1 MKQIKSNIYLLTC
14 FLVILFSSEMQGQEL
29 PPIPVDV
36 QVSTEQFLN
45 FGAFTV
51 GDAGGSV
58 VVDYT
63 GTRTWTGDVT
73 LLNMGAPITP
83 ALFDVYVNP
92 GTLITITHPA
102 QFELMGDRGNK
113 IYLEIN
119 SYSSGQNFVST
130 NAAEIPNSVYIGGTL
145 LLGNPSANPP
155 GKYSGTITI
164 TFNQQ

>member
-1 MKQIKSNIYLLTC
+1 MKQLIRIFFVLNC
-14 FLVILFSSEMQGQEL
+14 FLVLLFSVEIQAQEL

-92 GTLITITHPA
+92 GTLITITHPE
-102 QFELMGDRGNK
+102 QFELRGDNGNK
-113 IYLEIN
+113 IYLQIN
-119 SYSSGQNFVST
+119 SYSQGQNFVST
-130 NAAEIPNSVYIGGTL
+130 NAAEVPNSVYIGGTL

>member
-1 MKQIKSNIYLLTC
+1 MKQLKNLLLT
-14 FLVILFSSEMQGQEL
+14 FVLLLISFSGNVVKAQEL

-51 GDAGGSV
+51 GDAGGTV
-58 VVDYT
+58 NVDHT

-73 LLNMGAPITP
+73 LLNLGGPVTP

-92 GTLITITHPA
+92 GTLVTISHPA
-102 QFELMGDRGNK
+102 SFELLGDNGNK
-113 IYLEIN
+113 IYLEVN
-119 SYSSGQNFVST
+119 SYSTGQNFIST
-130 NAAEIPNSVYIGGTL
+130 SAAEVPNSIYIGGTL
-145 LLGNPSANPP
+145 QLGNSQANPP

>member
-102 QFELMGDRGNK
+102 QFELMGDSGNK